1 MKFSED
7 YPQKVCKQCQVDLN
21 FCSDFRDSLIQ
32 KQTDFYMIADK
43 KETEADKL
51 CEDDYPMDEMVVV
64 KIESID
70 VNCTELELTSAED
83 ELRESTENT

>member
-7 YPQKVCKQCQVDLN
+7 YPQKVCKQCNSDLN

-32 KQTDFYMIADK
+32 KQTDFYMIAAK
-43 KETEADKL
+43 KEPEAIKL

-70 VNCTELELTSAED
+70 VNCSEFELASALD
-83 ELRESTENT
+83 EPTESTENS